1 MEIRKPNPFR
11 ESQKEYRDIVFN
23 NKNQVAF
30 GVEWVIR
37 VILIYTPWW
46 FFPGNWIKAATD
58 RPHIFVRRILIDVY
72 VIAKVVISWWLIT
85 HQYTD
90 NWYVTIILVWLAI
103 ETIYALLGGI
113 FLRDVWS
120 EPFSYQRN
128 LTLMLINYIEICLCF
143 AAIYTFKEH
152 QVNNAGRSLFVINDS
167 LVSADKHLTSS
178 QAVYFSFVTAATI
191 GYGDISPNDES
202 IQHIV
207 ILQIMLSL
215 SFIVMF
221 IANVSGKLG
230 TGTLATPPQ
239 KGAEATSTQ
248 DPDD

>member
-1 MEIRKPNPFR
+1 MEIRKPKPYR
-11 ESQKEYRDIVFN
+11 EKQKEYRRIVFHN
-23 NKNQVAF
+23 EKRPAF
-30 GVEWVIR
+30 GIEWVIR

-58 RPHIFVRRILIDVY
+58 RPHIFVRRILTDVY

-85 HQYTD
+85 NQYAD
-90 NWYVTIILVWLAI
+90 NWYVTLILVWLAI
-103 ETIYALLGGI
+103 ETIYALLGGV

-128 LTLMLINYIEICLCF
+128 LILMLVNYVEICLCF

-152 QVNNAGRSLFVINDS
+152 RINNAGRSLFVISDS
-167 LVSADKHLTSS
+167 LVGADKKLTSS
-178 QAVYFSFVTAATI
+178 QAIYFSFVTAATI
-191 GYGDISPNDES
+191 GYGDISPKDES
-202 IQHIV
+202 IQHVI

-230 TGTLATPPQ
+230 MGALAVSPPND
-239 KGAEATSTQ
+239 GEAIPTQ
-248 DPDD
+248 DPGD

>member
-11 ESQKEYRDIVFN
+11 EKQKEYRDVVFD

-58 RPHIFVRRILIDVY
+58 RPHIFVRRILIDIY
-72 VIAKVVISWWLIT
+72 VIAKVVISWGLIT
-85 HQYTD
+85 HQYAD
-90 NWYVTIILVWLAI
+90 NWYVTLILVWLAI
-103 ETIYALLGGI
+103 ETIYALLGGV

-143 AAIYTFKEH
+143 AAFYTFKEH

-167 LVSADKHLTSS
+167 LISADKHLTSS
-178 QAVYFSFVTAATI
+178 QAIYFSFVTAATI
-191 GYGDISPNDES
+191 GYGDISPKDES

-230 TGTLATPPQ
+230 TGAFAAASQNASQTTPTE
-239 KGAEATSTQ
+239 G
-248 DPDD
+248 PDG